1 MGLSD
6 LLFITYRILP
16 FIMISFL
23 VITSL
28 FMGDLSAFLVLVGV
42 LLSSIITV
50 IVSKSDY
57 IKNELSASSDLL
69 QKCNLI
75 TFDGHVL
82 SNLPLS
88 THIYAFLS
96 AYFIYVTS
104 FHRIIG
110 VMQNGMLIGTLLIIL
125 FIDMWFNYNNCVK
138 SGLIA
143 VPLLIGGFCGWL
155 WPQIIGRK
163 SHMIPNSTAGGKC
176 SISSDKSNTKFQCRM
191 KRTLLS

>member
-1 MGLSD
+1 MGVSD

-28 FMGDLSAFLVLVGV
+28 FMGELSAFLVLVGV

-50 IVSKSDY
+50 IVSKSDFV
-57 IKNELSASSDLL
+57 KKQMFDTDLL

-75 TFDGHVL
+75 SFDGHVL

-96 AYFIYVTS
+96 AYFIYVTNY
-104 FHRIIG
+104 HGIIG
-110 VMQNGMLIGTLLIIL
+110 VMNNAILIGTLLMIL
-125 FIDMWFNYNNCVK
+125 VVDMWFNYNNCLK
-138 SGLIA
+138 SGIVA
-143 VPLLIGGFCGWL
+143 IPLLIGGFCGWL
-155 WPQIIGRK
+155 WPQIIGRS
-163 SHMIPNSTAGGKC
+163 SHMVPNSKSGGKC
-176 SISSDKSNTKFQCRM
+176 KISSDKSNKKFQCMM
-191 KRTLLS
+191 KRTILS